1 MNNSETKRMKKYAL
15 LLALAMLAGCQS
27 ISEVTQIGK
36 DTYQVDATTRGGFQ
50 SHGETTALA
59 VAKAREFCAAQGKQ
73 LQAAPAR
80 TSGARGWTPVESDLT
95 FQCLDANDPAYIRP
109 DLSKLSASPK

>member
-1 MNNSETKRMKKYAL
+1 MKNRYVV
-15 LLALAMLAGCQS
+15 LALAALAGCQS
-27 ISEVTQIGK
+27 VSEVTQIGK

-59 VAKAREFCAAQGKQ
+59 VAKAREFCAAQGKE
-73 LQAAPAR
+73 LQAAPAK

-95 FQCLDANDPAYIRP
+95 FQCLDKNDPAYVRP
-109 DLSKLSASPK
+109 NLTTLTSPSK

>member
-1 MNNSETKRMKKYAL
+1 MKRKFGGIAAVAFTL
-15 LLALAMLAGCQS
+15 PFFAGCQS
-27 ISEVTQIGK
+27 ISDVTQLGK

-59 VAKAREFCAAQGKQ
+59 VAKAREFCGAKGKE

-80 TSGARGWTPVESDLT
+80 TSGARGWTPVESTLI
-95 FQCLDANDPAYIRP
+95 FQCLDANDPAYVRP
-109 DLSKLSASPK
+109 DLAKITTSVK